1 MIDQILKMIPRSA
14 FESLPDKVGALIT
27 RQLSQVELAQGER
40 AAVLLIEGR
49 TGYMVNI
56 IRLDGQ
62 LNMEIVRQTTLAKL
76 IDDIIKLVKD
86 GEIK

>member
-1 MIDQILKMIPRSA
+1 M
-14 FESLPDKVGALIT
+14 
-27 RQLSQVELAQGER
+27 ELAQGER

-56 IRLDGQ
+56 IRLDAQ
-62 LNMEIVRQTTLAKL
+62 LNMEIVRQTTLAEL

>member
-1 MIDQILKMIPRSA
+1 MIDQLLKMIPRSA
-14 FESLPDKVGALIT
+14 FVSFSDKVGALIT

-62 LNMEIVRQTTLAKL
+62 LNMEIVRQTTLAEL

>member
-1 MIDQILKMIPRSA
+1 MIEQILRLIPGSA

-27 RQLSQVELAQGER
+27 RQLSEVELAQGER

-56 IRLDGQ
+56 IRLDAQ
-62 LNMEIVRQTTLAKL
+62 LNMEIVRQTTLSEL
-76 IDDIIKLVKD
+76 IDNIVKLVKD
-86 GEIK
+86 GGIK